1 MKTVKNPRHW
11 RRNMVGRFSR
21 MVVAMTV
28 RMPRWFVGWVSRRY
42 VAGPKLDDAV
52 KVMKRLSK
60 EGACFTI
67 DVLGE
72 EITSME
78 EATFFLE
85 EYKRVITAISENNF
99 DANLSIKPTAFGLLL
114 DREIGMDNIETLV
127 SMANEHQMFVRLD
140 MEDHRVTDDTIQVM
154 LDMHEKGLTNV
165 GVVLQARLFRT
176 IEDIQSIAQKLGK
189 DADYRICKG
198 IYLEPEEISH
208 TDRQPIIKATNDCV
222 DAMLDAGA
230 YVGIA
235 SHDHPVIDH
244 TLEALSKRKMGP
256 NIPDPRPNAG
266 KPRPQKG
273 PGYEFQMLLGV
284 RGPLRR
290 KLCSKGHRTRVYIP
304 YGEKWYEYSIRRLKE
319 NPTIGTQVAKA
330 FLMPWTN
337 RP

>member
-1 MKTVKNPRHW
+1 
-11 RRNMVGRFSR
+11 MVGLFSR
-21 MVVAMTV
+21 MVVGMTV

-42 VAGPKLDDAV
+42 VAGPTLADAT
-52 KVMKRLSK
+52 KVMQRLSK

-72 EITSME
+72 EITTMD

-85 EYKRVITAISENNF
+85 EYKRVITVITENKL

-114 DREIGMDNIETLV
+114 DSEKGMENIEALV
-127 SMANEHQMFVRLD
+127 TMANSHDMFVRLD

-176 IEDIQSIAQKLGK
+176 IDDIKSIAQKLGP

-198 IYLEPEEISH
+198 IYLEPSEISH
-208 TDRQPIIKATNDCV
+208 TDRQPIIKATNACIDE
-222 DAMLDAGA
+222 MLAAGA

-235 SHDHPVIDH
+235 SHDHPVINH
-244 TLEALSKRKMGP
+244 ALEALSSRGMGP
-256 NIPDPRPNAG
+256 NGVDPRTNSG
-266 KPRPQKG
+266 KERIGKG

-290 KLCSKGHRTRVYIP
+290 KLRAKGHPTRVYIP

-330 FLMPWTN
+330 FMMPWTN